1 MARPLIPVDVIYT
14 RALELLDA
22 EGPSALQARRLAG
35 ELKISTRTLYQQVG
49 NQEQLIR
56 ALVAR
61 HFSQLRLDFQERKTW
76 EATALHWCLS
86 LHDTLLAHPH
96 LTELMAIN
104 DRKAVEDYVNDLV
117 KATLKEGIPRRMAIE
132 CCRGLVNVTINHT
145 IIEVRALREPEHS
158 PGTAAEVAKIDKN
171 FPMVIRWI
179 LAGVRS
185 EMEAKPP
192 RANEAAPRKNPR
204 RSVAV
209 DVRSSA
215 RVHN

>member
-22 EGPSALQARRLAG
+22 EGPTALQARRLAG

-61 HFSQLRLDFQERKTW
+61 HFSQLRLDFQERTTW

-117 KATLKEGIPRRMAIE
+117 KASLKEGIPRRMAIE

-158 PGTAAEVAKIDKN
+158 PGTATEVAKIDKN

-185 EMEAKPP
+185 EVEAKPP
-192 RANEAAPRKNPR
+192 RANEAAPRKSSR
-204 RSVAV
+204 RRVATG
-209 DVRSSA
+209 VRRSA